1 MPAQG
6 ALHVVSFDGMSA
18 DEASEARGAMA
29 KSQPDM
35 MWLPVIGLDRHT
47 PMIGLRVARDGTSG
61 GSRRRPPG
69 TRVQEAVYRP
79 ISDFA
84 TAG

>member
-6 ALHVVSFDGMSA
+6 ALDVVSFDGMA
-18 DEASEARGAMA
+18 PDEAERPRAAMA
-29 KSQPDM
+29 KSHPDM

-47 PMIGLRVARDGTSG
+47 PMIGLRVLREPAAASHSPAATPRSAGDL
-61 GSRRRPPG
+61 P
-69 TRVQEAVYRP
+69 ADLA
-79 ISDFA
+79 ISA